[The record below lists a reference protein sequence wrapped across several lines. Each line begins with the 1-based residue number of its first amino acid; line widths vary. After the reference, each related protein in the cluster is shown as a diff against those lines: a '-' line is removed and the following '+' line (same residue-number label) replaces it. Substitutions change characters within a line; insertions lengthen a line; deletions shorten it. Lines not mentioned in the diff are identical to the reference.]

1 MEIGLL
7 EDEQSQADLL
17 IHWLSNEEDTV
28 EHSASIKDF
37 WQYMAGSNP
46 DLLILDWELPDGNGL
61 DVINRLR
68 KNGEY
73 SGPVLF
79 LTQRDSEQDIV
90 SALESGADDYL
101 VKPARSMEL
110 KARLKSLARRAG
122 INPKAN
128 IISLGEIVMDLGAHQ
143 VTVAGEPVKL
153 THKDFTL
160 AQYFLSNPGKLFSRE
175 YLLKQVWGVN
185 ADLNTRTV
193 DVHIS
198 RLRRQLQLGAPM
210 GFCLRNIY
218 QHGYRLEQVDNDEAN
233 S

>member
-17 IHWLSNEEDTV
+17 LHWLNTDEDTV
-28 EHSASIKDF
+28 EHSSSVKAF
-37 WQYMAGSNP
+37 WQYMARSNP

-101 VKPARSMEL
+101 IKPARRMEL
-110 KARLKSLARRAG
+110 TARLKSLARRAG

-128 IISLGEIVMDLGAHQ
+128 IIELGQIVMDLGARR
-143 VTVAGEPVKL
+143 VTVAGEAVKL

-198 RLRRQLQLGAPM
+198 RLRRQLQLGTQM

-218 QHGYRLEQVDNDEAN
+218 QHGYRLEQIETE
-233 S
+233 